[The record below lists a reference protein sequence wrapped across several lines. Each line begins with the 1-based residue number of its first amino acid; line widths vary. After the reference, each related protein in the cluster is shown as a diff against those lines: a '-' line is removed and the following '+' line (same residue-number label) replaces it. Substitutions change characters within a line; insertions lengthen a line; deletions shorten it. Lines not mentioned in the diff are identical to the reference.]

1 MKWLNATSDPGGWK
15 DYEFTLVE
23 SDGQPLLVADE
34 IVRAYIGYVS
44 ECRSNN
50 ETELS
55 FGDWMSD
62 ISAQEPASAVL

>member
-1 MKWLNATSDPGGWK
+1 MKWLDKSAEPGGWK
-15 DYEFTLVE
+15 DYEFTLVSSE
-23 SDGQPLLVADE
+23 GKPLLVADE

-62 ISAQEPASAVL
+62 FGAAEPCAPAP